1 MTSIAVEPEE
11 ITPRDRFLALTKFH
25 WAAGARVA
33 LRANAMLLGTVIFVF
48 GSAPEALT
56 TLRNFL
62 LGLVGVDNRPGPRML
77 VAAIAAGFAAT
88 AVRRVLL
95 GANGWMRAL
104 PIGGRAAWR
113 AGVAALSMAQ
123 IAVATFIPLCVMMVA
138 FTYRRP
144 VEWAS
149 VASLFLIIPSVSAA
163 MLPSR
168 RIDTRGIAAIAL
180 AFAIIGTW
188 AASIGCI
195 AFLSLADARSP
206 SIGSVRRG
214 NARRGAMPRRS
225 SPAGIWIRA
234 TWRAMRFEGIAAAAA
249 LPIILASYAHFIAR
263 NNPGIEASTVETVT
277 RVAGSLAVTAFTATL
292 ANTLLRTRQPWPWS
306 RSLPW
311 SAAQRVMIDAI
322 VLGAPMI
329 IVPLGLLTVS
339 ASSALV
345 VASLVP
351 LGGASGAAA
360 LRLANRRQTGAAG
373 ETTIVMLVAGAA
385 IVASPWFALLALGA
399 TPVVLQRGARRE
411 RDEVAT
417 RWNELHHDASG
428 DPIWLGRT

>member
-1 MTSIAVEPEE
+1 
-11 ITPRDRFLALTKFH
+11 
-25 WAAGARVA
+25 
-33 LRANAMLLGTVIFVF
+33 
-48 GSAPEALT
+48 
-56 TLRNFL
+56 
-62 LGLVGVDNRPGPRML
+62 
-77 VAAIAAGFAAT
+77 
-88 AVRRVLL
+88 
-95 GANGWMRAL
+95 
-104 PIGGRAAWR
+104 
-113 AGVAALSMAQ
+113 
-123 IAVATFIPLCVMMVA
+123 
-138 FTYRRP
+138 
-144 VEWAS
+144 
-149 VASLFLIIPSVSAA
+149 LFLIIPSVSAA

-168 RIDTRGIAAIAL
+168 RFFTRGIAAIAL

-214 NARRGAMPRRS
+214 NSRRGAMPRRS